1 MSIRILLADDH
12 ALVRQGVRS
21 LLEMQPAFVVVG
33 DCSNGLEA
41 VKLIEELK
49 PDVVLLDLMMPGLSG
64 LEVTRR
70 VSGITHVLIL
80 TMHANEGY
88 VIESLRC
95 GAYGYILKEATAV
108 ELVHAVETVSS
119 GKRYLG
125 EPFSELS
132 INAYLNRR
140 QDSLLNPYDTLT
152 QREREVLQLIAE
164 GNSSNEVAERLS
176 ISPRTV
182 EVHRANL
189 MRKLN
194 LRTQTDLIRFALRSG
209 ILPLDG

>member
-108 ELVHAVETVSS
+108 ELVHAVETVST

-132 INAYLNRR
+132 INAYLDRR